1 MDYTYVTFICTEFT
15 ITHAYWISFYVKF
28 YNLQMNT
35 MDKLLHHE
43 YESHKAINC

>member
-15 ITHAYWISFYVKF
+15 ISFYVKF